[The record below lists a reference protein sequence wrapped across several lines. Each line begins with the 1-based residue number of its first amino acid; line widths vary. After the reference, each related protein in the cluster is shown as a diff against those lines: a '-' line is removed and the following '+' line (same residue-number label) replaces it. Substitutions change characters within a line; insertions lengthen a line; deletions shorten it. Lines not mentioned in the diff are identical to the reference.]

1 MSSEPIPSSLGR
13 YQVAEELGRGAMG
26 VVYLA
31 VDPVLARPVAI
42 KVVKESEYM
51 TPGEVEQYHARFR
64 HEAEAAG
71 RLSHPDIVQ
80 IFDVGPNY
88 LVMEFIEGRP
98 LSEALRGGLEMSVR
112 EVVSLVERVAD
123 AVDYA
128 HRSGIVHR
136 DVKPANVML
145 LEGGGVKVMDFG
157 VARLDTSTLTAAGTV
172 VGSVRYM
179 APEQMLGEKVDGRAD
194 VFSLAAVAYELL
206 TAQPP
211 FPGKTITEV
220 VSRVVRGGHVPLS
233 AAEPRLPAALDAVFA
248 KAFAARVG
256 DRYPRATEFAK
267 ELAAVS
273 LPAAELRIRHRAVA
287 QTPTEV
293 DATADE
299 TLETLAAATD
309 NAAEAAALAASPLPQ
324 PGAADA
330 TIVMGSSPVAPAA
343 TGAADKTIL
352 MTASPVVPPSEPP
365 PHAEPPRPLTAQT
378 IIMDITP
385 PHREGVLL
393 VDAEPA
399 GTEVWVDG
407 VKVGEAPLPDLEVKF
422 GSHRLK
428 LRAAGRE
435 EMTLDFSVGPDKPL
449 RALSVALPPVRP
461 GDGSVRPGQHVAFGP
476 EVAPPRRVAGRPPAY
491 PEEARK
497 KGLEGAPVVEIWIGE
512 RGDVIEVALVES
524 AGRLLDAALLE
535 AVSGWRFS
543 PARVRGVPVSVR
555 MTVQHH
561 FRL

>member
-1 MSSEPIPSSLGR
+1 
-13 YQVAEELGRGAMG
+13 MG

-51 TPGEVEQYHARFR
+51 TPAEVEQYHARFR

-206 TAQPP
+206 AAQPP

-220 VSRVVRGGHVPLS
+220 VSRVVRGGHVALS

-256 DRYPRATEFAK
+256 DRYTRATEFAK

-299 TLETLAAATD
+299 TLETLATGTET
-309 NAAEAAALAASPLPQ
+309 AAEGAALAASPLPQ
-324 PGAADA
+324 AGSADK

-352 MTASPVVPPSEPP
+352 MTASPVVPPSEPRPAPEPSRP
-365 PHAEPPRPLTAQT
+365 PTAQT
-378 IIMDITP
+378 VIMDLTP

-449 RALSVALPPVRP
+449 RALSVALPPVRA
-461 GDGSVRPGQHVAFGP
+461 GDGSVRPGQYVAFGP
-476 EVAPPRRVAGRPPAY
+476 EVTPPRRVAGRPPAY
-491 PEEARK
+491 PQDARK

-512 RGDVIEVALVES
+512 KGEVIEVALLES
-524 AGRLLDAALLE
+524 AGGLLDAALLE

-543 PARVRGVPVSVR
+543 PARLRGVPVSVR

>member
-26 VVYLA
+26 IVYLA

-42 KVVKESEYM
+42 KVIQESEYM
-51 TPGEVEQYHARFR
+51 TPAEVEQFHARFR

-80 IFDVGPNY
+80 IFDIGPNY
-88 LVMEFIEGRP
+88 LVMEFLEGKP
-98 LSEALRGGLEMSVR
+98 LSEALRSGLTLNVR
-112 EVVSLVERVAD
+112 QVVALVERVAD

-128 HRSGIVHR
+128 HKNGIVHR
-136 DVKPANVML
+136 DVKPANIML
-145 LEGGGVKVMDFG
+145 LDDGGVKVMDFG
-157 VARLDTSTLTAAGTV
+157 VARLEDSTLTAAGTV

-194 VFSLAAVAYELL
+194 VFSLAAITYELL

-211 FPGKTITEV
+211 YPGKTITEV
-220 VSRVVRGGHVPLS
+220 VSRVVRGGHVPIS
-233 AAEPRLPAALDAVFA
+233 MAEPRLPRELDPVFT
-248 KAFAARVG
+248 KAFATKP
-256 DRYPRATEFAK
+256 DQRYARATDFAK
-267 ELAAVS
+267 ELVAATR
-273 LPAAELRIRHRAVA
+273 PALDVEIQHGAVA

-299 TLETLAAATD
+299 TLETLAVGPEMAPDELVHPGTV
-309 NAAEAAALAASPLPQ
+309 ESPAGAPRGA
-324 PGAADA
+324 PGSADS
-330 TIVMGSSPVAPAA
+330 TILMGPRPVAP
-343 TGAADKTIL
+343 
-352 MTASPVVPPSEPP
+352 PVEKLPP
-365 PHAEPPRPLTAQT
+365 PTART
-378 IIMDITP
+378 IIMDLTP

-393 VDAEPA
+393 VDTDPA
-399 GTEVWVDG
+399 GAEVWVDG

-422 GSHRLK
+422 GAHNLK
-428 LRAAGRE
+428 LRAKGRQE
-435 EMTLDFSVGPDKPL
+435 VSLDFPVAPDKPL
-449 RALSVALPPVRP
+449 RAISVALPPERP
-461 GDGSVRPGQHVAFGP
+461 ADGSIRPGQHVPFGP
-476 EVAPPRRVAGRPPAY
+476 DVVSPRRVAGRAPEY
-491 PEEARK
+491 PKEARQR
-497 KGLEGAPVVEIWIGE
+497 GLEGAPSVEIWIGE
-512 RGDVIEVALVES
+512 KGDVVEVALVES

-535 AVSGWRFS
+535 AVAGWRFS